1 MSISFTCTSRKF
13 VSVKAFFAFLL
24 LLSGA
29 TAFAQI
35 TTSSISGLV
44 VDPSGEPLIGVT
56 VVAEHLP
63 SGTRYGASTNA
74 TGRYFIPAVRV
85 GGPFAVTATYT
96 GYESVTRE
104 GIMTNLGVATNVNF
118 EMLEAGNA
126 LSEVSV
132 VASRND
138 IFSSDRT
145 GTAQTFS
152 REVVNSIP
160 IIGSRSIND
169 ITKYNPNGDGR
180 SFGAQD
186 SRLNNF
192 TIDGSVF
199 NNGFGL
205 GSESQAGGRTGSTA
219 ISLDAIEELQVNVAP
234 FDVRQSG
241 FVGSGINAITRS
253 GNNDLQG
260 SVYYMFRNNEPP
272 HFAKDPIAAG
282 NPVDIGQF
290 QERILGARLGG
301 AIIKNKLFYFVNYEQ
316 VRKTEPATSW
326 VANGSTNPGQVTRVE
341 KADLEELSD
350 ILRRNFGYETGPY
363 EAFDNATNSD
373 KFMAR
378 LDYNIND
385 RNRLTLRYT
394 HHNSVA
400 DVLISNSQSLGSGNR
415 RTRFESMSYQNS
427 GYLIGDNTRSIV
439 AELNST
445 FGENLHNNFIIG
457 YDLQNEDRQYKY
469 NYPGN
474 SNGLFP
480 TIDILKDGAT
490 YISAGMDPFTPENQL
505 NYGTF
510 HVTNNVSV
518 YKGNHTFVFGANYEY
533 YKSNNNFFP
542 GSHGVW
548 IFNSF
553 EDAKTALNAP
563 NATVSPVNARFQYRY
578 SALPEFASPLQ
589 VLQAHKFDLYAQDE
603 YQITRNFRLSLGLRA
618 SIINF
623 EDTGLSNPVVDDQQ
637 YTDPRLA
644 DPTNRD
650 YRIFTG
656 AMPKPNVLWEPRLG
670 FNWNVKGKK
679 ATQIRGGTGIFTG
692 RPPYVWVSNAIGN
705 NGVLTGFIDQ
715 SNTNLYPFTPDPTR
729 FRPETPTLPSTFD
742 IATVDPNYKFPQ
754 VWKSVLAVDQKLPL
768 AGIIASVELMYNK
781 NVNAVNYFDANAKEP
796 LKNFDGVDKR
806 PQFHGSA
813 NNNRINA
820 NVSRAAVLTTTN
832 EGYYQAATFK
842 LELPSTRGVYAMA
855 AYTRSE
861 AKDIQS
867 AGSIASGS
875 WTGIRSVR
883 GNNFPDLAFSDNDI
897 PHRVVGLLGYR
908 LEYGGRFGGAT
919 QISLGYVGTQSA
931 RINYTYNGDMNRDGI
946 NGNDLIYIPTAEEL
960 SSGAFKFEQFNQ
972 TYRDAN
978 GVNQT
983 KTFTI
988 ADQQA
993 AFEKFIQ
1000 DDDYLRNRRGQYAE
1014 RNGKLLPWLHQLDLS
1029 VVQEMFVYTGK
1040 KRNTI
1045 QLRADILNFGN
1056 LLNSDWGV
1064 GYRLRATSP
1073 LGYRSINANNE
1084 PVFRMVTYTP
1094 DASTNVPEL
1103 LGDNLVRRATPFDV
1117 WTMQLGI
1124 RYIFD

>member
-1 MSISFTCTSRKF
+1 MSIAFTRTAFWAQPS
-13 VSVKAFFAFLL
+13 KALIALL
-24 LLSGA
+24 FLLSGA
-29 TAFAQI
+29 TIFAQI
-35 TTSSISGLV
+35 TNSSISGV
-44 VDPSGEPLIGVT
+44 VTDPSGEPLIGVT
-56 VVAEHLP
+56 VVAEHMP
-63 SGTRYGASTNA
+63 SGTRYGAATNA
-74 TGRYFIPAVRV
+74 SGRYVIPAVRV
-85 GGPFAVTATYT
+85 GGPFTITATYT
-96 GYESVTRE
+96 GYETVTRE
-104 GIMTNLGVATNVNF
+104 GIFTSLGVATNVN
-118 EMLEAGNA
+118 LELLETGTT
-126 LSEVSV
+126 LGEVSV

-160 IIGSRSIND
+160 VIGSRSIND
-169 ITKYNPNGDGR
+169 ITKYNANGNGR

-205 GSESQAGGRTGSTA
+205 GSEAQAGGRTGSTA
-219 ISLDAIEELQVNVAP
+219 ISLDAIEEIQVNVAP

-253 GNNDLQG
+253 GNNELQG

-272 HFAKDPIAAG
+272 HFAKDPVAAG
-282 NPVDIGQF
+282 NPVTIGQF
-290 QERILGARLGG
+290 NEDIFGARLGG

-316 VRKTEPATSW
+316 VGKTEPATSW
-326 VANGSTNPGQVTRVE
+326 VANGSTTPGQVTRVE
-341 KADLEELSD
+341 KADLEELSE
-350 ILRRNFGYETGPY
+350 ILLRRFGYVTGPY
-363 EAFDNATNSD
+363 EAFDNETSSQ

-378 LDYNIND
+378 IDYNVND
-385 RNRLTLRYT
+385 RHRLTMRYT

-445 FGENLHNNFIIG
+445 FGSNIHNNFIVG
-457 YDLQNEDRQYKY
+457 YDYQNEDRQYKY
-469 NYPGN
+469 SYPGN

-490 YISAGMDPFTPENQL
+490 YISAGMDPFTPENLL

-510 HVTNNVSV
+510 HVTNNLSV

-553 EDAKTALNAP
+553 EDAKAALNSTDP
-563 NATVSPVNARFQYRY
+563 NMSPVNARFQYRY
-578 SALPEFASPLQ
+578 SALPGFASPLQ
-589 VLQAHKFDLYAQDE
+589 ILKAHKFDLYAQDE
-603 YQITRNFRLSLGLRA
+603 YQVTRNFRLSLGVRA
-618 SIINF
+618 SIINM
-623 EDTGLSNPVVDDQQ
+623 EDTGLSNPVVDAQN
-637 YTDPRLA
+637 YTDPRLS
-644 DPTNRD
+644 DPANRD

-656 AMPKPNVLWEPRLG
+656 AMPKTNVLWEPRLG

-679 ATQIRGGTGIFTG
+679 STQIRGGSGIFTG
-692 RPPYVWVSNAIGN
+692 RPPYVWISNAIGN

-715 SNTNLYPFTPDPTR
+715 SGTMNYPFTPDPTR
-729 FRPETPTLPSTFD
+729 FRPDTPMLPSTFD
-742 IATVDPNYKFPQ
+742 IAVIDPNYKFPQ
-754 VWKSVLAVDQKLPL
+754 VWKNVLAVDQKLPF
-768 AGIIASVELMYNK
+768 AGLIASVELLYNR
-781 NVNAVNYFDANAKEP
+781 NVNAVAYFDANAKEQ
-796 LKNFDGVDKR
+796 LKTFNGPDTR
-806 PQFHGSA
+806 PQYHGSSNA
-813 NNNRINA
+813 NRINA
-820 NVSRAAVLTTTN
+820 NVSRAAVLTNTN
-832 EGYYQAATFK
+832 KGYYQAATFK
-842 LELPSTRGVYAMA
+842 LELPTTRGVYAMA

-861 AKDIQS
+861 AKDIQR

-946 NGNDLIYIPTAEEL
+946 SGNDLIYVPTAEEL
-960 SSGAFKFEQFNQ
+960 ANGAIKFEQFNR

-978 GVNQT
+978 NVQQT

-993 AFEKFIQ
+993 AYEKFIQ
-1000 DDDYLRNRRGQYAE
+1000 DDPYLNSRRGQYAE
-1014 RNGKLLPWLHQLDLS
+1014 RNGKLLPWLHQIDLS
-1029 VVQEMFVYTGK
+1029 AVQEVFIYTGK

-1064 GYRLRATSP
+1064 GNRLRSTSP
-1073 LGYRSINANNE
+1073 LGYRSINNNNE

-1103 LGDNLVRRATPFDV
+1103 LSDNLVKRATPFDV

-1124 RYIFD
+1124 RYIFE